1 MVQIVTDSSVLY
13 TEEEAKAA
21 GFDVVPLCVSVGD
34 MDGRDL
40 QINMEEFYG
49 RIGKGEIPR
58 SSQPPIGDVV
68 EVYEKYQDADVLNIC
83 VADGLSGTYHGALS
97 ARDMVENRDR
107 ITVFNSRTLCGPHRY
122 MVEKAQK
129 MKEEGKGIPEIL
141 EWLKSAAEK
150 TESFLIPQDFGF
162 LKRGGRLT
170 PVAAALGS
178 VLKLKPVMRLT
189 EDGTRLDKFFVKRTM
204 SAAVSGI
211 MDHMKKKGID
221 GRYLLYIVH
230 AAAPKEAGAIR
241 EMIEADDGPKPC
253 IRGPGRP
260 RVRGHPVYRTIGIK
274 RTGTFRGMR
283 LPGSVPVF
291 FGFLAKGRGLAPTAF
306 YSATVT
312 EVMCGFTPSYQ

>member
-40 QINMEEFYG
+40 QIDMEEFYG

-97 ARDMVENRDR
+97 ARDMVESRDR

-122 MVEKAQK
+122 MVEKAQR

-241 EMIEADDGPKPC
+241 EMIEAEFKGIQIQMMDLSPVFVAQG
-253 IRGPGRP
+253 GPGCVAIQYIER
-260 RVRGHPVYRTIGIK
+260 
-274 RTGTFRGMR
+274 
-283 LPGSVPVF
+283 
-291 FGFLAKGRGLAPTAF
+291 
-306 YSATVT
+306 
-312 EVMCGFTPSYQ
+312 

>member
-21 GFDVVPLCVSVGD
+21 GFDVIPLCVSVGD

-40 QINMEEFYG
+40 QIDMEEFYG

-97 ARDMVENRDR
+97 ARDMVENQDR

-241 EMIEADDGPKPC
+241 EMIEAEFKGIQIQMMDLSPVFVAQG
-253 IRGPGRP
+253 GPGC
-260 RVRGHPVYRTIGIK
+260 
-274 RTGTFRGMR
+274 
-283 LPGSVPVF
+283 
-291 FGFLAKGRGLAPTAF
+291 LAIQYIER
-306 YSATVT
+306 
-312 EVMCGFTPSYQ
+312 

>member
-21 GFDVVPLCVSVGD
+21 GFDVIPLCVSVGD

-40 QINMEEFYG
+40 QIDMEEFYG

-170 PVAAALGS
+170 PVAALGS

-241 EMIEADDGPKPC
+241 EMIEAEFKGIEIQMMDLSPVFVAQG
-253 IRGPGRP
+253 GPGCVAIQYIER
-260 RVRGHPVYRTIGIK
+260 
-274 RTGTFRGMR
+274 
-283 LPGSVPVF
+283 
-291 FGFLAKGRGLAPTAF
+291 
-306 YSATVT
+306 
-312 EVMCGFTPSYQ
+312 

>member
-97 ARDMVENRDR
+97 ARDMVESRDR

-211 MDHMKKKGID
+211 MDHMKKKEID

-241 EMIEADDGPKPC
+241 EMIEAEFKGIQIQMMDLSPVFVAQG
-253 IRGPGRP
+253 GPGCVAIQYIER
-260 RVRGHPVYRTIGIK
+260 
-274 RTGTFRGMR
+274 
-283 LPGSVPVF
+283 
-291 FGFLAKGRGLAPTAF
+291 
-306 YSATVT
+306 
-312 EVMCGFTPSYQ
+312 

>member
-34 MDGRDL
+34 LDGRDL

-241 EMIEADDGPKPC
+241 EMIEAEFKGIQIQMMDLSPVFVAQG
-253 IRGPGRP
+253 GPGCVAIQYIER
-260 RVRGHPVYRTIGIK
+260 
-274 RTGTFRGMR
+274 
-283 LPGSVPVF
+283 
-291 FGFLAKGRGLAPTAF
+291 
-306 YSATVT
+306 
-312 EVMCGFTPSYQ
+312 

>member
-122 MVEKAQK
+122 MVEKAQR

-241 EMIEADDGPKPC
+241 EMIEAEFKGIQIQMMDLSPVFVAQG
-253 IRGPGRP
+253 GPGCVAIQYIER
-260 RVRGHPVYRTIGIK
+260 
-274 RTGTFRGMR
+274 
-283 LPGSVPVF
+283 
-291 FGFLAKGRGLAPTAF
+291 
-306 YSATVT
+306 
-312 EVMCGFTPSYQ
+312 

>member
-13 TEEEAKAA
+13 TEEETKAA
-21 GFDVVPLCVSVGD
+21 GFDVIPLCVSVGD

-40 QINMEEFYG
+40 QIDMEEFYG

-83 VADGLSGTYHGALS
+83 VAAGLSGTYHGALS
-97 ARDMVENRDR
+97 ARDMVESRDR

-122 MVEKAQK
+122 MVEKAQR

-241 EMIEADDGPKPC
+241 EMIEAEFKGIEIQMMDLSPVFVAQG
-253 IRGPGRP
+253 GPGC
-260 RVRGHPVYRTIGIK
+260 VAIQYIE
-274 RTGTFRGMR
+274 
-283 LPGSVPVF
+283 L
-291 FGFLAKGRGLAPTAF
+291 
-306 YSATVT
+306 
-312 EVMCGFTPSYQ
+312 

>member
-68 EVYEKYQDADVLNIC
+68 EVYEKYQDADGLNIC

-97 ARDMVENRDR
+97 ARDMVESRDR

-241 EMIEADDGPKPC
+241 EMIEAEFKGIQIQMMDLSPVFVAQG
-253 IRGPGRP
+253 GPGCVAIQYIER
-260 RVRGHPVYRTIGIK
+260 
-274 RTGTFRGMR
+274 
-283 LPGSVPVF
+283 
-291 FGFLAKGRGLAPTAF
+291 
-306 YSATVT
+306 
-312 EVMCGFTPSYQ
+312 

>member
-1 MVQIVTDSSVLY
+1 MI
-13 TEEEAKAA
+13 
-21 GFDVVPLCVSVGD
+21 PLCVSVGD

-40 QINMEEFYG
+40 QIDMEEFYG

-83 VADGLSGTYHGALS
+83 VAAGLSGTYHGALS
-97 ARDMVENRDR
+97 ARDMVESRDR

-122 MVEKAQK
+122 MVEKAQR

-211 MDHMKKKGID
+211 MDHLKKKGID

-241 EMIEADDGPKPC
+241 EMIEAEFKGIEIQMMDLSPVFVAQG
-253 IRGPGRP
+253 GPGCVAIQYIER
-260 RVRGHPVYRTIGIK
+260 
-274 RTGTFRGMR
+274 
-283 LPGSVPVF
+283 
-291 FGFLAKGRGLAPTAF
+291 
-306 YSATVT
+306 
-312 EVMCGFTPSYQ
+312 

>member
-58 SSQPPIGDVV
+58 SSQLPIGDVV

-241 EMIEADDGPKPC
+241 EMIEAEFKGIQIQMMDLSPVFVAQG
-253 IRGPGRP
+253 GPGCVAIQYIER
-260 RVRGHPVYRTIGIK
+260 
-274 RTGTFRGMR
+274 
-283 LPGSVPVF
+283 
-291 FGFLAKGRGLAPTAF
+291 
-306 YSATVT
+306 
-312 EVMCGFTPSYQ
+312 

>member
-13 TEEEAKAA
+13 TEAEAKAA

-97 ARDMVENRDR
+97 ARDMVESRDR

-122 MVEKAQK
+122 MVEKAQR

-241 EMIEADDGPKPC
+241 EMIEAEFKGIQIQMMDLSPVFVAQG
-253 IRGPGRP
+253 GPGCVAIQYIER
-260 RVRGHPVYRTIGIK
+260 
-274 RTGTFRGMR
+274 
-283 LPGSVPVF
+283 
-291 FGFLAKGRGLAPTAF
+291 
-306 YSATVT
+306 
-312 EVMCGFTPSYQ
+312 

>member
-21 GFDVVPLCVSVGD
+21 GFDVIPLCVSVGD

-83 VADGLSGTYHGALS
+83 VADGHSGTYHGALS
-97 ARDMVENRDR
+97 ARDMVESRDR

-241 EMIEADDGPKPC
+241 EMIEAEFKGIQIQMMDLSPVFVAQG
-253 IRGPGRP
+253 GPGCVAIQYIER
-260 RVRGHPVYRTIGIK
+260 
-274 RTGTFRGMR
+274 
-283 LPGSVPVF
+283 
-291 FGFLAKGRGLAPTAF
+291 
-306 YSATVT
+306 
-312 EVMCGFTPSYQ
+312 

>member
-21 GFDVVPLCVSVGD
+21 GFDVIPLCVSVGD

-97 ARDMVENRDR
+97 ARDMVESRDR

-122 MVEKAQK
+122 MVEKAQR

-241 EMIEADDGPKPC
+241 EMIEAEFKGIQIQIMDLSPVFVAQG
-253 IRGPGRP
+253 GPGCVAIQYIER
-260 RVRGHPVYRTIGIK
+260 
-274 RTGTFRGMR
+274 
-283 LPGSVPVF
+283 
-291 FGFLAKGRGLAPTAF
+291 
-306 YSATVT
+306 
-312 EVMCGFTPSYQ
+312 

>member
-162 LKRGGRLT
+162 LKRGGMLT

-241 EMIEADDGPKPC
+241 EMIEAEFKGIQIQMMDLSPVFVAQG
-253 IRGPGRP
+253 GPGCVAIQYIER
-260 RVRGHPVYRTIGIK
+260 
-274 RTGTFRGMR
+274 
-283 LPGSVPVF
+283 
-291 FGFLAKGRGLAPTAF
+291 
-306 YSATVT
+306 
-312 EVMCGFTPSYQ
+312 

>member
-1 MVQIVTDSSVLY
+1 MVHIVTDSSVLY

-97 ARDMVENRDR
+97 ARDMVESRDR

-122 MVEKAQK
+122 MVEKAQR

-241 EMIEADDGPKPC
+241 EMIEAEFKGIQIQMMDLSPVFVAQG
-253 IRGPGRP
+253 GPGCVAIQYIER
-260 RVRGHPVYRTIGIK
+260 
-274 RTGTFRGMR
+274 
-283 LPGSVPVF
+283 
-291 FGFLAKGRGLAPTAF
+291 
-306 YSATVT
+306 
-312 EVMCGFTPSYQ
+312 

>member
-21 GFDVVPLCVSVGD
+21 GFDVIPLCVSVGD

-40 QINMEEFYG
+40 QIDMEEFYG

-97 ARDMVENRDR
+97 ARDMVESRDR

-241 EMIEADDGPKPC
+241 EMIEAEFKGIQIQMMDLSPVFVAQG
-253 IRGPGRP
+253 GPGCVAIQYIER
-260 RVRGHPVYRTIGIK
+260 
-274 RTGTFRGMR
+274 
-283 LPGSVPVF
+283 
-291 FGFLAKGRGLAPTAF
+291 
-306 YSATVT
+306 
-312 EVMCGFTPSYQ
+312 

>member
-21 GFDVVPLCVSVGD
+21 GFDVIPLCVSVGD
-34 MDGRDL
+34 IDGRDL
-40 QINMEEFYG
+40 QIDMEEFYG

-97 ARDMVENRDR
+97 ARDMVENRER

-129 MKEEGKGIPEIL
+129 MKEEGKGIHEIL

-221 GRYLLYIVH
+221 GRYILYIVH

-241 EMIEADDGPKPC
+241 EMIEAAFNGIEIQMMDLSPVFVPQG
-253 IRGPGRP
+253 GPGCVAIQYIER
-260 RVRGHPVYRTIGIK
+260 
-274 RTGTFRGMR
+274 
-283 LPGSVPVF
+283 
-291 FGFLAKGRGLAPTAF
+291 
-306 YSATVT
+306 
-312 EVMCGFTPSYQ
+312 

>member
-97 ARDMVENRDR
+97 ARDMVESRDR

-204 SAAVSGI
+204 SAAVSEI

-241 EMIEADDGPKPC
+241 EMIEAEFKGIQIQMMDLSPVFVAQG
-253 IRGPGRP
+253 GPGCVAIQYIER
-260 RVRGHPVYRTIGIK
+260 
-274 RTGTFRGMR
+274 
-283 LPGSVPVF
+283 
-291 FGFLAKGRGLAPTAF
+291 
-306 YSATVT
+306 
-312 EVMCGFTPSYQ
+312 

>member
-13 TEEEAKAA
+13 TEEETKAA
-21 GFDVVPLCVSVGD
+21 GFDVIPLCVSVGD

-40 QINMEEFYG
+40 QIDMEEFYG

-97 ARDMVENRDR
+97 ARDMVENWDR

-122 MVEKAQK
+122 MVEKAQR

-241 EMIEADDGPKPC
+241 EMIEAEFKGIEIQMMDLSPVFVAQG
-253 IRGPGRP
+253 GPGCVAIQYIER
-260 RVRGHPVYRTIGIK
+260 
-274 RTGTFRGMR
+274 
-283 LPGSVPVF
+283 
-291 FGFLAKGRGLAPTAF
+291 
-306 YSATVT
+306 
-312 EVMCGFTPSYQ
+312 

>member
-21 GFDVVPLCVSVGD
+21 GFDVIPLCVSVGD

-40 QINMEEFYG
+40 QIDMEEFYG

-97 ARDMVENRDR
+97 ARDMVENRER

-122 MVEKAQK
+122 MVEQAQK

-221 GRYLLYIVH
+221 GRYILYIVH

-241 EMIEADDGPKPC
+241 EMIEAAFNGIEIQMMDLSPVFVAQG
-253 IRGPGRP
+253 GPGCVAIQYIER
-260 RVRGHPVYRTIGIK
+260 
-274 RTGTFRGMR
+274 
-283 LPGSVPVF
+283 
-291 FGFLAKGRGLAPTAF
+291 
-306 YSATVT
+306 
-312 EVMCGFTPSYQ
+312 

>member
-13 TEEEAKAA
+13 TEEETKAA
-21 GFDVVPLCVSVGD
+21 GFDVIPLCVSVGD

-40 QINMEEFYG
+40 QIDMEEFYG

-83 VADGLSGTYHGALS
+83 VAAGLSGTYHGALS
-97 ARDMVENRDR
+97 ARDMVESRDR

-122 MVEKAQK
+122 MVEKAQR

-241 EMIEADDGPKPC
+241 EMIEAEFKGIE
-253 IRGPGRP
+253 IRMMDLSHVFVAQGGPGCVAIQYIER
-260 RVRGHPVYRTIGIK
+260 
-274 RTGTFRGMR
+274 
-283 LPGSVPVF
+283 
-291 FGFLAKGRGLAPTAF
+291 
-306 YSATVT
+306 
-312 EVMCGFTPSYQ
+312 

>member
-21 GFDVVPLCVSVGD
+21 EFDVIPLCVSVGD

-97 ARDMVENRDR
+97 ARDMVESRDR

-241 EMIEADDGPKPC
+241 EMIEAEFKGIQIQMMDLSPVFVAQG
-253 IRGPGRP
+253 GPGCVAIQYIER
-260 RVRGHPVYRTIGIK
+260 
-274 RTGTFRGMR
+274 
-283 LPGSVPVF
+283 
-291 FGFLAKGRGLAPTAF
+291 
-306 YSATVT
+306 
-312 EVMCGFTPSYQ
+312 

>member
-97 ARDMVENRDR
+97 ARDMVESRDR

-170 PVAAALGS
+170 HVAAALGS

-241 EMIEADDGPKPC
+241 EMIEAEFKGIQIQMMDLSPVFVAQG
-253 IRGPGRP
+253 GPGCVAIQYIER
-260 RVRGHPVYRTIGIK
+260 
-274 RTGTFRGMR
+274 
-283 LPGSVPVF
+283 
-291 FGFLAKGRGLAPTAF
+291 
-306 YSATVT
+306 
-312 EVMCGFTPSYQ
+312 